1 LPHIHEE
8 QPYNGALER
17 INRLG
22 LTPLLDEL
30 RHIITG
36 FTLRVYEE
44 KDANGGAA
52 VRRMIDA
59 RFREVEG
66 WRGKTPGGID
76 WRKCLVIDGA
86 SVCMGVEIQLSARS
100 DLVVIDII
108 HLRQALT
115 AGEIDVGILVLP
127 TDRLSVFLTDRG
139 PSIATAKRHVLAARA
154 EDLPLLLIAL
164 EHDGP
169 GPPLAKQGKR
179 SSP

>member
-1 LPHIHEE
+1 LPHILEE
-8 QPYNGALER
+8 QPYDGVLER

-22 LTPLLDEL
+22 LIPLLNEL
-30 RHIITG
+30 RQILTG
-36 FTLRVYEE
+36 FTLRVYEQ

-66 WRGKTPGGID
+66 WRGKASGGID
-76 WRKCLVIDGA
+76 WQKCIVISGA
-86 SVCMGVEIQLSARS
+86 SLWVGVEIQFSARS

-154 EDLPLLLIAL
+154 EDLPILLIAL

-169 GPPLAKQGKR
+169 DPPLEKQGKR
-179 SSP
+179 SVR

>member
-1 LPHIHEE
+1 MPHIHEE

-17 INRLG
+17 ISRLG

-30 RHIITG
+30 RHILTG
-36 FTLRVYEE
+36 FALRVYEG

-59 RFREVEG
+59 RFREAEG
-66 WRGKTPGGID
+66 WRGKTSGGID
-76 WRKCLVIDGA
+76 WRKCLVINGA
-86 SVCMGVEIQLSARS
+86 SVCVGVEIQFSARS

-115 AGEIDVGILVLP
+115 AGEIDIGILVLP

-154 EDLPLLLIAL
+154 EDLPLLLIEL
-164 EHDGP
+164 
-169 GPPLAKQGKR
+169 
-179 SSP
+179 